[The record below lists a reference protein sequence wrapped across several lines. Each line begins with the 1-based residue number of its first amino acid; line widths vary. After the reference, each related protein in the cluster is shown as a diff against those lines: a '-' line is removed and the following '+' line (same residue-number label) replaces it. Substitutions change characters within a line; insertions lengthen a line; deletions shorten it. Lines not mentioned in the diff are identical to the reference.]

1 MEKVDIIG
9 GGIAGLALAARLDPG
24 RFDVTI
30 HEQRPELPGV
40 GTTLAMWS
48 GAQAA
53 LAELGLLE
61 TLKAAGA
68 RLASGALRDPSGHPM
83 LAMQGN
89 VLMGISRPGLLRMLD
104 SAVPPSVTRI
114 TGKVA
119 ELPNN
124 GALLV
129 GADGVHS
136 IVRRTAWGSRTQAR
150 PTPFLA
156 VRGVIP
162 SQPSP
167 SDVGEYWGSATLFG
181 LAPTGSGTNWYAS
194 FRSGLGPDQ
203 VDVEEALALTRHI
216 FQHHSPAVQHVLGE
230 ATPET
235 SLAQRIWTTPPM
247 ARYAKEGIV
256 LLGDAAHA
264 MTPNLGRGAC
274 EALVDAVTLGR
285 LLNELP
291 RKQALAAYNKQRV
304 LPTQQLRIA
313 SSLMGRV
320 ALAETMHPLRDLL
333 LKSAGR
339 RVATRRK
346 KVPTPE

>member
-40 GTTLAMWS
+40 GTALAMWS

-119 ELPNN
+119 ETPNN

-216 FQHHSPAVQHVLGE
+216 FQHHSPAVQHVLGRQPRNIPRPKNLDNPADGPLRQGRHRAAGGCRPRHDAE
-230 ATPET
+230 PWQGSLRSPGRRSHPGKAPQRTAPQTSACGLQQATSTAHPAT
-235 SLAQRIWTTPPM
+235 SDRIIADGEGGARRNHASAAGPLAQKRRTTSRHK
-247 ARYAKEGIV
+247 AEEG
-256 LLGDAAHA
+256 AN
-264 MTPNLGRGAC
+264 P
-274 EALVDAVTLGR
+274 
-285 LLNELP
+285 
-291 RKQALAAYNKQRV
+291 
-304 LPTQQLRIA
+304 
-313 SSLMGRV
+313 
-320 ALAETMHPLRDLL
+320 
-333 LKSAGR
+333 
-339 RVATRRK
+339 
-346 KVPTPE
+346 